1 VWIYAIPLFSTTT
14 LRDVM
19 PNSDGHFSLY
29 AMAPGSYRVVACD
42 AQQDIDFHSA
52 EGLAAWAGK
61 GQTVTVDPGGTA
73 SVELDAVHIAPEGA
87 Q

>member
-73 SVELDAVHIAPEGA
+73 SVELDVVHIAPEGA